1 MRKNPGLATLRAGG
15 VSAGPGV
22 SFASPDIAEQAASVG
37 FEWVWLDWQHGQWTE
52 SALNNA
58 LARFLAFETAPIVRV
73 KGHELGTI
81 NRVLDMG
88 AMGVIVPMVQNAAQA
103 RYVAQAAYYPPLGMR
118 SVGGMR
124 LGLYAD
130 GTPADYQR
138 QANDEI
144 MLVVMVE
151 TEEAIGNVTEIMNVP
166 GVDVALIGPADLMI
180 DVKANGHDA
189 ARHEELSCRSSL
201 PPRRPASPPA
211 TSARPARKRI
221 GASGRASASSPT
233 AQTAQPSRPPS
244 KKRLP
249 TSSVGSRWSVAR
261 LCYHCPRHSRTRRP
275 LHNSSFPRNRESTPP
290 SPDGRGM
297 G

>member
-1 MRKNPGLATLRAGG
+1 MRKNPGLAKLRAGG

-22 SFASPDIAEQAASVG
+22 SFGSPDIAEQAASVG

-88 AMGVIVPMVQNAAQA
+88 AMGVIVPMVQNAEQA

-124 LGLYAD
+124 LGLYAG
-130 GTPADYQR
+130 GTPAEYQR

-151 TEEAIGNVTEIMNVP
+151 TEEAIGNITEIMSVP

-189 ARHEELSCRSSL
+189 ARHEELVLQVAAAAQETGTAAGYVCQSHEEANTRVGQGFRFVAHGSDRAAVQAAFRAALADSRS
-201 PPRRPASPPA
+201 
-211 TSARPARKRI
+211 
-221 GASGRASASSPT
+221 
-233 AQTAQPSRPPS
+233 
-244 KKRLP
+244 
-249 TSSVGSRWSVAR
+249 W
-261 LCYHCPRHSRTRRP
+261 
-275 LHNSSFPRNRESTPP
+275 
-290 SPDGRGM
+290 
-297 G
+297 

>member
-1 MRKNPGLATLRAGG
+1 MRKNPGLAKLRAGG

-22 SFASPDIAEQAASVG
+22 SFGSPDIAEQAASVG

-88 AMGVIVPMVQNAAQA
+88 AMGVIVPMVQNAEQA

-130 GTPADYQR
+130 GTPADYQQ

-166 GVDVALIGPADLMI
+166 GVDAALIGPADLMI
-180 DVKANGHDA
+180 DVKANGHDES
-189 ARHEELSCRSSL
+189 RHEELVLQVVAASRETGVAAGYVCQTREEAY
-201 PPRRPASPPA
+201 RRVEQGFRFVVHGSD
-211 TSARPARKRI
+211 R
-221 GASGRASASSPT
+221 T
-233 AQTAQPSRPPS
+233 AVQTAFREAFADTQ
-244 KKRLP
+244 
-249 TSSVGSRWSVAR
+249 RW
-261 LCYHCPRHSRTRRP
+261 
-275 LHNSSFPRNRESTPP
+275 
-290 SPDGRGM
+290 
-297 G
+297 